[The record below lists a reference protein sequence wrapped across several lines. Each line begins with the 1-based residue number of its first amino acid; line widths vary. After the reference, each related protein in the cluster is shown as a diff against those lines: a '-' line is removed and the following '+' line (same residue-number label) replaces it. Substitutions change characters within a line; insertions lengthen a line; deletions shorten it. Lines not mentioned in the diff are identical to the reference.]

1 MRSRSTVVLALL
13 VAGCASPAPP
23 APVAPPDPPGPPAA
37 APVVNPLKQAYGATV
52 DRILA
57 AAKSDSQ
64 AYGKLRYLCDHIGN
78 RLSGSVGLE
87 NAVAWATEQ
96 MKKDGLDAVRQE
108 PVMVPKWVRGEQE
121 INLCTSDLFKRL
133 QALAIGNSVGT
144 VASTTDTGH
153 AGHGGASAHEA
164 YVTRSAEVV
173 VARDWKELE
182 ALGDRVKGKIVL
194 FHHPM
199 HPYEPGKDTG
209 YGESVDYRVNGASRA
224 AKQGAVGVL
233 VCSAT
238 ARSLGTPHTGTLH
251 YEEGVPK
258 IPAACLSPEDS
269 ALIMRLVESGE
280 VVSVGMTLYC
290 HFEHD
295 VPSANVVGE
304 IRGSEKPEEIV
315 LVGGH
320 LDSWDVG
327 QGAHDDG
334 GPALACEEALRLL
347 KSLGLKPRRTIR
359 VVLFVNEEN
368 GSRGAQGY
376 AKDHAAE
383 AQKHVA
389 AIEADS
395 GAFRPLGF
403 GTAAP
408 KPEMEPEKR
417 ARLERI
423 NARLRSV
430 VSLLDGVGAGALSD
444 GGGGADIGPLEP
456 AGVPQIGLEVDMAT
470 YFDIHHTAAD
480 TFDKVNKADLDLC
493 VGVLAATVFVL
504 ADMEESLRE

>member
-1 MRSRSTVVLALL
+1 
-13 VAGCASPAPP
+13 
-23 APVAPPDPPGPPAA
+23 
-37 APVVNPLKQAYGATV
+37 VNPLKAKYGGTV

-57 AAKSDSQ
+57 AAKADSQ

-78 RLSGSVGLE
+78 RLSGSKGLE
-87 NAVAWATEQ
+87 NAVAWAAET
-96 MKKDGLDAVRQE
+96 MRKDGLDNVRKE
-108 PVMVPKWVRGEQE
+108 PVMVPHWVRGEGEVILLAPRRQ
-121 INLCTSDLFKRL
+121 RL

-144 VASTTDTGH
+144 EGPDTL
-153 AGHGGASAHEA
+153 HGSAVSMALSLE
-164 YVTRSAEVV
+164 SEVV
-173 VARDWKELE
+173 VARDWKELD
-182 ALGDRVKGKIVL
+182 ALGDRVKDRIVL

-251 YEEGVPK
+251 YADDAPQ

-269 ALIMRLVESGE
+269 AMILRLVESGE
-280 VVSVGMTLYC
+280 TVRVSMNHTC
-290 HFEHD
+290 HFEPD
-295 VPSANVVGE
+295 APSANVVGE
-304 IRGSEKPEEIV
+304 ILGSEKPEEIV

-368 GSRGAQGY
+368 GSRGAHGY

-408 KPEMEPEKR
+408 KPEMETAKR
-417 ARLERI
+417 ERLERV
-423 NARLRSV
+423 NARLRNV
-430 VSLLDGVGAGALSD
+430 VSLLDGVGAGKLID
-444 GGGGADIGPLEP
+444 GGGGADIGPLEA

-480 TFDKVNKADLDLC
+480 TFDKINRSDLDLC